1 MCEVCEENEFKEVI
15 GVEVT
20 VKYENPKA
28 YGYPEV
34 VYWDEKYKIKNCPVC
49 HRKLENIK

>member
-1 MCEVCEENEFKEVI
+1 MCEFCAENKYKEI
-15 GVEVT
+15 KSIEVT

-34 VYWDEKYKIKNCPVC
+34 VYWDEKYRLKNCPVC